1 MWTRP
6 SADRDADRVDR
17 VSRLFTLAAGRRRSL
32 AAHKKPVDCVAWNRN
47 GTKLASASRDMAI
60 RVWSADARG
69 TLSDVSVELKGHTD
83 DVARVSW
90 HPTHTHLLASC
101 SADKS
106 VKLWDTAAAASSGK
120 QLLYSMNTIG
130 MNLHLRWSPDGKYL
144 LLLNSSNLLSL
155 ISWDPQTNKLMVL
168 KSIGFALDIND
179 FAWAPIVNTAA
190 TGTGA
195 GAGSVAAASA
205 SSSPSSAAASSVA
218 PGSDRV
224 ILGHHNGS
232 LEIVSI
238 PALVKL
244 ASIPAHG
251 STVFCMDVS
260 PNGKLLATGA
270 ADSMVH
276 LWELVDLVPLRSFMR
291 MDDSIRALSF
301 NADGSLLAYGG
312 KDLRIEI
319 ADVATGARVALLD
332 NLPAETLALAFNP
345 ALSCSMQLAYATGDK
360 ARTQGEIH
368 ILHAALT
375 TAAPSS
381 SSTAAPAQKPAT
393 VKSEA
398 ATADSATPRGVVK
411 AEPRPS
417 KAAASSSSDTSAPM
431 TN

>member
-1 MWTRP
+1 M
-6 SADRDADRVDR
+6 
-17 VSRLFTLAAGRRRSL
+17 SRLFALASARRRSL
-32 AAHKKPVDCVAWNRN
+32 AAHKKPVDCLVWNRN
-47 GTKLASASRDMAI
+47 GTKLASASRDMSI

-69 TLSDVSVELKGHTD
+69 TISDASLELKGHTD

-106 VKLWDTAAAASSGK
+106 VKLWDTSVSPASGK
-120 QLLYSMNTIG
+120 PLLYSMNTIG
-130 MNLHLRWSPDGKYL
+130 MNLHLRWSPDGRYL
-144 LLLNSSNLLSL
+144 LLLNSSNLISL
-155 ISWDPQTNKLMVL
+155 INWDPNTHKLMVL

-179 FAWAPIVNTAA
+179 FAWAPTFNPAA
-190 TGTGA
+190 NAAGA
-195 GAGSVAAASA
+195 GAAAAGVSASSA
-205 SSSPSSAAASSVA
+205 SSSPVP

-238 PALVKL
+238 PSLLKL

-260 PNGKLLATGA
+260 PNGRLLATGA

-276 LWELVDLVPLRSFMR
+276 LWDLVDLVPLRSFMR
-291 MDDSIRALSF
+291 MDDSIRTLSF

-332 NLPAETLALAFNP
+332 NLPAETLALSFNP
-345 ALSCSMQLAYATGDK
+345 ALSCSMMLAFATGDK

-368 ILHAALT
+368 IVHAALT
-375 TAAPSS
+375 NAATSS
-381 SSTAAPAQKPAT
+381 SSSSAQSQKPAL
-393 VKSEA
+393 KSEA
-398 ATADSATPRGVVK
+398 AADSSTPRVK
-411 AEPRPS
+411 PEPRPS
-417 KAAASSSSDTSAPM
+417 KAAAAASSPDTAM